1 MKEQLILK
9 DKEMKKIM
17 FIGALVLG
25 LGLAANAQKPES
37 SSYSLEA
44 TLGIDGTPV
53 GTPTFGGANTP
64 SIRGR
69 YFLDSKMAVR
79 AQVGFWTDNYSQPVT
94 EPYIQALG
102 RYDRQVLNY
111 GIGAG
116 IEMHM
121 DGTDRLSPYVG
132 GQFNFNR
139 SITNHE
145 WIDAEGNPWSTNQT
159 LKPGASRIITSAA
172 NTWGIDLI
180 AGMDYY
186 FAQNV
191 YVGVEIGY
199 NLSLLVEGD
208 QTDANTGDP
217 LDITE
222 NNTEYNVSPG
232 SVSGLRL
239 GWRF

>member
-1 MKEQLILK
+1 MGRIKSK
-9 DKEMKKIM
+9 
-17 FIGALVLG
+17 LVLAAFA
-25 LGLAANAQKPES
+25 LGISFTAQAQKPES
-37 SSYSLEA
+37 SSFSLEA
-44 TLGIDGTPV
+44 ALGVSGTPV
-53 GTPTFGGANTP
+53 STPTFGGAATP
-64 SIRGR
+64 SVRAR
-69 YFLDSKMAVR
+69 YFLDSKMAIR
-79 AQVGFWTDNYSQPVT
+79 AQVGFWTDNFSQPAT

-102 RYDRQVLNY
+102 RYDQQTLNY

-139 SITNHE
+139 AITNHE
-145 WIDAEGNPWSTNQT
+145 WIDAEGNPGAAPV
-159 LKPGASRIITSAA
+159 LKPGASRIITSAT
-172 NTWGIDLI
+172 NTWGIDLL
-180 AGMDYY
+180 AGMDFY

-199 NLSLLVEGD
+199 MLSLRVEGD
-208 QTDANTGDP
+208 TTDANTGDP

-222 NNTEYNVSPG
+222 NNTQYTVTPG